1 MCNCLINTLPH
12 GRVSALYLSSMSKEL
27 KREKLILLLKNI
39 SPEMKRRL
47 AKLKRECDLLKRSD
61 FIWHALLSSVAT
73 LGNERGYEGL
83 IRNEKNYNRVTF
95 VALST
100 IPRAKRLAHIDIVLR
115 EAKVRMPAQKARWLF
130 ENYEIICKRGGV
142 EKLSREALEQ
152 KGREAKILFL
162 KQFTGIGDKYAR
174 AIWMD
179 AFHKDF
185 RDSMAIDLRI
195 NQITAA
201 LGYEFKSYE
210 EHENFYREIAKECN
224 LLTWEIDRLLYNHKD
239 FFLSNLA

>member
-1 MCNCLINTLPH
+1 MD
-12 GRVSALYLSSMSKEL
+12 KEL
-27 KREKLILLLKNI
+27 KREKLIMLLKNI

-47 AKLKRECDLLKRSD
+47 AKLKRECDSLKRSD
-61 FIWHALLSSVAT
+61 FIWHALLVSVAT

-83 IRNEKNYNRVTF
+83 IRNQDNYNRVTF
-95 VALST
+95 DAISK
-100 IPRAKRLAHIDIVLR
+100 ISNSKRLAHIDKVLR
-115 EAKVRMPAQKARWLF
+115 DAKVRMPAQKARWLF

-142 EKLSREALEQ
+142 EKVSREALEQ

-162 KQFTGIGDKYAR
+162 KQFIGIGDKYAR

-201 LGYEFKSYE
+201 LGYEFKTYE
-210 EHENFYREIAKECN
+210 EHEKFYREIAKECG

-239 FFLSNLA
+239 YFLEKIKT